1 MPLLFFER
9 MTTLMVSM
17 VAQMA
22 AIAMAGFMKRMSDFP
37 PPMSYRRRSR
47 NFLAEAAPAGATV
60 L

>member
-9 MTTLMVSM
+9 MTTLIVSM

-37 PPMSYRRRSR
+37 PRCP
-47 NFLAEAAPAGATV
+47 TV
-60 L
+60 AVRAI